1 MRRQLVVGNWKM
13 NGSHAANAE
22 LLAGLKAAGPWVGE
36 VAVCVPYPY
45 LGEVALTLQG
55 GAIGWGAQDCS
66 VHEAGAY
73 TGEVAASMLAEFG
86 CRYVIVGH
94 SERRAYHAES
104 DQLVA
109 EKAKMALAHRLTP
122 IVCVGET
129 LADREAGRTADVVK
143 RQMSP
148 VIHAIGHCVPQIVV
162 AYEPVWAIG
171 TGRTATPEEA
181 QEVHALLRAQLQA
194 ATPHGG
200 DMRILYGGS
209 VKAENAAALF
219 AQPDIDGGLI
229 GGASLKA
236 AEFAA
241 ICRAAH

>member
-45 LGEVALTLQG
+45 LAEVALTLQD
-55 GAIGWGAQDCS
+55 GAVGWGAQDCS
-66 VHEAGAY
+66 AHEAGAY

-94 SERRAYHAES
+94 SERRAHHCEG

-109 EKAKMALAHRLTP
+109 EKAKIALAHRLTP

-129 LADREAGRTADVVK
+129 LADREADRTAEVVK
-143 RQMSP
+143 RQMSA
-148 VIHAIGHCVPQIVV
+148 VIHTIGHCVPQIVV

-171 TGRTATPEEA
+171 TGRTATPAQA

-194 ATPHGG
+194 A
-200 DMRILYGGS
+200 R
-209 VKAENAAALF
+209 
-219 AQPDIDGGLI
+219 
-229 GGASLKA
+229 
-236 AEFAA
+236 
-241 ICRAAH
+241 